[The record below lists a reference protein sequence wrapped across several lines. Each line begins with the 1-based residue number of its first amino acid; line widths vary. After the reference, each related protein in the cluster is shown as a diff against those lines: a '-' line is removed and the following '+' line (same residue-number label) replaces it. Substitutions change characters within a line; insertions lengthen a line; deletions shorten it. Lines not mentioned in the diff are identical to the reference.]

1 MNKTYLNG
9 VVTFSFS
16 SKHELLEYIKDK
28 KKILIAINAEKIL
41 SNDQKIK
48 QIINDNIGY
57 PDGIGAIMALKRKG
71 ITAVKIPGV
80 QLWLDIIN
88 KYHNEKTFYL
98 IGATKEVI
106 NLTVKKLKSEY
117 PKIRIKSFRDG
128 YFNDNE
134 FEKIKEDI
142 KEKKPHIVFVAIGS
156 PKQEYIMAEL
166 IKCYPALY
174 MGLGGSFDLY
184 SGKVRPVPEW
194 WKKLFKWEGI
204 YRCFYDRRNVK
215 RWKRQMPVLRIVYK
229 ILLNK
234 I

>member
-1 MNKTYLNG
+1 MNRTYLNG
-9 VVTFSFS
+9 VATFSFS

-106 NLTVKKLKSEY
+106 N
-117 PKIRIKSFRDG
+117 
-128 YFNDNE
+128 
-134 FEKIKEDI
+134 
-142 KEKKPHIVFVAIGS
+142 
-156 PKQEYIMAEL
+156 
-166 IKCYPALY
+166 
-174 MGLGGSFDLY
+174 
-184 SGKVRPVPEW
+184 
-194 WKKLFKWEGI
+194 
-204 YRCFYDRRNVK
+204 
-215 RWKRQMPVLRIVYK
+215 
-229 ILLNK
+229 
-234 I
+234 

>member
-1 MNKTYLNG
+1 MNRTYLNG
-9 VVTFSFS
+9 VATFSFS

-41 SNDQKIK
+41 SNDHKIK

-106 NLTVKKLKSEY
+106 NLTVKRLKSEY
-117 PKIRIKSFRDG
+117 PKIRIKNFRDG
-128 YFNDNE
+128 YFDGSD
-134 FEKIKEDI
+134 FKKIKGDI
-142 KEKKPHIVFVAIGS
+142 KEKKPQIVFVAIGS

-166 IKCYPALY
+166 IKSYPALY
-174 MGLGGSFDLY
+174 MGLGGSFDVY

-204 YRCFYDRRNVK
+204 YRCFYDRRNLK
-215 RWKRQMPVLRIVYK
+215 RWKRQMSVLRVVYK

>member
-1 MNKTYLNG
+1 M
-9 VVTFSFS
+9 
-16 SKHELLEYIKDK
+16 
-28 KKILIAINAEKIL
+28 
-41 SNDQKIK
+41 
-48 QIINDNIGY
+48 
-57 PDGIGAIMALKRKG
+57 
-71 ITAVKIPGV
+71 
-80 QLWLDIIN
+80 
-88 KYHNEKTFYL
+88 
-98 IGATKEVI
+98 
-106 NLTVKKLKSEY
+106 
-117 PKIRIKSFRDG
+117 
-128 YFNDNE
+128 NDNE

-142 KEKKPHIVFVAIGS
+142 REKKPHIVFVAIGS